1 MFPLPSPDR
10 PRGPE
15 VEARQHAG
23 ERVTRARVLRSAQV
37 GAATTDG
44 TAAAE
49 DHEQQGAHGW
59 LPAGA
64 RRGNQGRPASVRAGR
79 DAQAASAPDLV
90 AQRGTAG
97 PGQGI
102 SSSTSLSPSSSH
114 PPNTGHADMDTTE
127 HAEATGHGRGDAAI
141 ARRQL
146 AQRHRR
152 ERQEREESASSR
164 SLGSHDTE
172 DDDEASASDNSAG
185 TPEELAEAAAARRPQ
200 RAAERWTDGGR
211 AAARRP
217 AQHQELPAYHPP
229 PLSDGNAGEQ
239 RALGLSPA
247 APAQAQAHASQG
259 SRGTGLPFPPSEEP
273 RTAHT
278 PSPKRAMEESAA
290 ADEHRRR
297 AQVARAY
304 SPSHLGASRAAQA
317 ARVRALWS
325 QGGEAPS
332 TGAGMGEMADM
343 ADMGASEHAIA
354 ARASPHAA
362 PVPHPL
368 PAPARV
374 LPATNP

>member
-1 MFPLPSPDR
+1 MFPNPSPNR
-10 PRGPE
+10 PSGPA
-15 VEARQHAG
+15 VEARQHAE

-44 TAAAE
+44 TVAAG
-49 DHEQQGAHGW
+49 DHEQQGAHGR

-90 AQRGTAG
+90 AHRGTAG
-97 PGQGI
+97 PG
-102 SSSTSLSPSSSH
+102 
-114 PPNTGHADMDTTE
+114 HADRDTTE
-127 HAEATGHGRGDAAI
+127 HAGATGHGRGDAAL

-164 SLGSHDTE
+164 SLGSHDTADE
-172 DDDEASASDNSAG
+172 DEASASDNSAG
-185 TPEELAEAAAARRPQ
+185 TPKELAGAAAARRPQ
-200 RAAERWTDGGR
+200 RAAERGTDGGR
-211 AAARRP
+211 EAARRT

-229 PLSDGNAGEQ
+229 PHLSDSNAGEQ
-239 RALGLSPA
+239 RARGPPHA

-259 SRGTGLPFPPSEEP
+259 SSGSGPALPPGEEP

-297 AQVARAY
+297 SQVARAY
-304 SPSHLGASRAAQA
+304 PPSHLGAKRAAQA

-362 PVPHPL
+362 P
-368 PAPARV
+368 
-374 LPATNP
+374 